1 MRITRAD
8 WWVTCPET
16 LWVRVEIW
24 GSPQQHG
31 RAGQSHGEQFET
43 ISPGAV
49 WCCQRCGDASN
60 ASAGA
65 ELDGTGALFMMQG
78 RRRFREEEMMEI
90 VKQGVNLTGN
100 GTWDGNG
107 ASLLYFDNGA
117 LAV

>member
-1 MRITRAD
+1 MWSW
-8 WWVTCPET
+8 WWVLTESWLADRP
-16 LWVRVEIW
+16 LGADNKGRLV
-24 GSPQQHG
+24 GHG
-31 RAGQSHGEQFET
+31 LGQLSG
-43 ISPGAV
+43 PGAV

-100 GTWDGNG
+100 GMVGR

>member
-1 MRITRAD
+1 MG
-8 WWVTCPET
+8 
-16 LWVRVEIW
+16 W
-24 GSPQQHG
+24 GSFQDREQSG
-31 RAGQSHGEQFET
+31 VVNAAGTQ
-43 ISPGAV
+43 A
-49 WCCQRCGDASN
+49 R
-60 ASAGA
+60 A